1 LREFICNTSP
11 FQYLHQLS
19 ALEILKGLTGGVVV
33 PPSVQTELDEG
44 RRAGH
49 DLPDLA
55 KLDWVR
61 LRRPQST
68 PVLPLAAD
76 LGPGESAVLALAL
89 ESQDACVILDDGL
102 ARRAASLLGIPFTG
116 TLGLLIDGKR
126 KGLIPAVAPLLDRL
140 DVLRFRVSASTRA
153 AVLQLAGEDHSRL
166 T

>member
-1 LREFICNTSP
+1 MREFICNTSP
-11 FQYLHQLS
+11 FQYLHQLG
-19 ALEILKGLTGGVVV
+19 ALELLRDLTGGVTI

-49 DLPDLA
+49 ELPDLT

-61 LRRPQST
+61 RRRPQST

-89 ESQDACVILDDGL
+89 ESPDACVILDDGL
-102 ARRAASLLGIPFTG
+102 ARQAAALLRLPFTG

-140 DVLRFRVSASTRA
+140 DALRFRVSASTRN
-153 AVLQLAGEDHSRL
+153 AVLQLAGEDTSRL